1 MARKVQ
7 FYEDNIL
14 NGYDNVT
21 YNWTMYMVRPEDVNK
36 YDQVINSNNVKII
49 AQSGVE
55 AEINI
60 QSVQQNLKLAFNK
73 QAVNREAVANVFSFN
88 LVEPGGATLY
98 TRIAQAAQL

>member
-1 MARKVQ
+1 MAGKVQ

-60 QSVQQNLKLAFNK
+60 QSVQQNLIKFILANAPSSLK
-73 QAVNREAVANVFSFN
+73 IPAK
-88 LVEPGGATLY
+88 
-98 TRIAQAAQL
+98 